1 MDNDDVISGIRDRMA
16 RCRRLASEIDD
27 PYAKQELLKM
37 AEEGEEA
44 IRRLQEEERGEDQTM
59 QAQMPEPNA

>member
-1 MDNDDVISGIRDRMA
+1 MDNDDLISGIRDRME

-27 PYAKQELLKM
+27 AYAKQELLKM

-44 IRRLQEEERGEDQTM
+44 VR
-59 QAQMPEPNA
+59 QMEAEQPNTSAPPGPEG